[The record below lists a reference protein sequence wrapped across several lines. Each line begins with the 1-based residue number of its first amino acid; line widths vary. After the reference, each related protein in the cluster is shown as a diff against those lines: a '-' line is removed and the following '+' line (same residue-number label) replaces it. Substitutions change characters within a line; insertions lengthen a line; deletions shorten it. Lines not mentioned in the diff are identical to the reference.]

1 MHHGAHG
8 KLKLF
13 HLEDGGFNHQR
24 DYKNIIKLTLVES
37 EAKKV
42 PNIERGKQI
51 FQEIIKSKM
60 QSSSPDDQEWY
71 NEYLAALDISSDMSH
86 LNQNPIE
93 IVNHP
98 ALQMQGLRLRHQ
110 CLSYS

>member
-1 MHHGAHG
+1 MN
-8 KLKLF
+8 
-13 HLEDGGFNHQR
+13 EEE
-24 DYKNIIKLTLVES
+24 IKILLTLVES

-93 IVNHP
+93 IIKK
-98 ALQMQGLRLRHQ
+98 
-110 CLSYS
+110 